1 MATHYS
7 CSACCTGS
15 ADLCVCETDAC
26 TRQWEMMEE
35 CSCTDGRHGG
45 AAPVL
50 RVTDSN
56 GNILVDGDSVILIK
70 DLTLRGTSQV
80 IKRGTKAKGIRL
92 TESPEEIDCR
102 IDGTAIVLRT
112 EFVKKL

>member
-1 MATHYS
+1 MQHF
-7 CSACCTGS
+7 ACAGCHTS
-15 ADLCVCETDAC
+15 MTDMSICETDGC
-26 TRQWEMMEE
+26 TSQWEMMTE
-35 CSCTDGRHGG
+35 CDCTDGQHGAG
-45 AAPVL
+45 KEALV
-50 RVTDSN
+50 VTDAN
-56 GNILVDGDSVILIK
+56 GNILSDGDSVALIK

-92 TESPEEIDCR
+92 TESPEEIDCK

>member
-1 MATHYS
+1 
-7 CSACCTGS
+7 
-15 ADLCVCETDAC
+15 VCETDAC